1 MTGSVATGMIEVRF
15 FGRVRETLGCERL
28 QVAYQPDVA
37 DLDGLTAALCR
48 EHGAVWSEALAE
60 PNLIRA
66 VNHTVVEGNVAIA
79 AGDEVA
85 FFPPV
90 TGG

>member
-1 MTGSVATGMIEVRF
+1 MLTVLF
-15 FGRVRETLGCERL
+15 FGRVREELGCASLELPLDRNTS
-28 QVAYQPDVA
+28 
-37 DLDGLTAALCR
+37 DLDALQHHLCETRGDKWR
-48 EHGAVWSEALAE
+48 EILNQE
-60 PNLIRA
+60 NIIRA
-66 VNHTVVEGNVAIA
+66 VNQEVVDDNPGLS